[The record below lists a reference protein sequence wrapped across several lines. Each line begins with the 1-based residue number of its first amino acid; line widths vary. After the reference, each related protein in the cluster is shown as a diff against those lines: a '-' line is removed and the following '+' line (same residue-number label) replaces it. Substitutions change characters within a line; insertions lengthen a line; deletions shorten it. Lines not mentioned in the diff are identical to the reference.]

1 MNWNRLVGPLILI
14 TMAAMVIQ
22 AVQATEEPV
31 ELKNE
36 AVKIQDIVKNESA
49 FDNKYVVIE
58 GKIDSECASGCWF
71 IVDDETA
78 QLYVNINPSNFVI
91 HQKRGSNVKVYG
103 KITTSSGDP
112 AMIGKIVEINGEVYR

>member
-1 MNWNRLVGPLILI
+1 MRWNRLVGALILI
-14 TMAAMVIQ
+14 TLAALAMT

-31 ELKNE
+31 ELKNDT
-36 AVKIQDIVKNESA
+36 VKIQEIVKNESA

-71 IVDDETA
+71 IVDDDTA

-91 HQKRGSNVKVYG
+91 PQKRGSNVKVYG
-103 KITTSSGDP
+103 KIATSNGDP

>member
-49 FDNKYVVIE
+49 FDNKYVVIV

-91 HQKRGSNVKVYG
+91 PQKRGSNVKVYG

>member
-78 QLYVNINPSNFVI
+78 QLYVNINPSNFVFP
-91 HQKRGSNVKVYG
+91 QKRGSNVKVYG

>member
-58 GKIDSECASGCWF
+58 GKIYSECASGCWF

-91 HQKRGSNVKVYG
+91 PQKRGSNVKVYG

>member
-1 MNWNRLVGPLILI
+1 MKRNRLVGPLILI
-14 TMAAMVIQ
+14 TMAAMIIQ

-31 ELKNE
+31 ELKNDT
-36 AVKIQDIVKNESA
+36 VKIQEIVKNESA
-49 FDNKYVVIE
+49 FDNKYAVIE

-91 HQKRGSNVKVYG
+91 PQKRGSSVKVYG

-112 AMIGKIVEINGEVYR
+112 AMIGKIMEINGDVYR

>member
-1 MNWNRLVGPLILI
+1 MKWNRLVGPLILI

-49 FDNKYVVIE
+49 FDNKYVVIV

-91 HQKRGSNVKVYG
+91 PQKRGSNVKVYG

>member
-1 MNWNRLVGPLILI
+1 MKWNRLVGPLILI
-14 TMAAMVIQ
+14 TMTAMVIQ

-91 HQKRGSNVKVYG
+91 PQKRGSNVKVYG

>member
-1 MNWNRLVGPLILI
+1 MKWNRLVGPLILI
-14 TMAAMVIQ
+14 TMTAMVIQ

-49 FDNKYVVIE
+49 FDNKYVVIV

-91 HQKRGSNVKVYG
+91 PQKRGSNVKVYG

>member
-1 MNWNRLVGPLILI
+1 MKWNRLVGPLILI

-22 AVQATEEPV
+22 AVQATEEPI

-91 HQKRGSNVKVYG
+91 PQKRGSNVKVYG

-112 AMIGKIVEINGEVYR
+112 AMIGKIVEINGEIYR

>member
-1 MNWNRLVGPLILI
+1 MEWNWLVGPLILI

-22 AVQATEEPV
+22 AVHAAEEPA

-36 AVKIQDIVKNESA
+36 TVKIQDIVKNEPA

-58 GKIDSECASGCWF
+58 GKIDSECGSGCWF

-91 HQKRGSNVKVYG
+91 PQRRGSNVKVYG
-103 KITTSSGDP
+103 KITTSNGDP
-112 AMIGKIVEINGEVYR
+112 EMIGKIVEINGEIYR

>member
-1 MNWNRLVGPLILI
+1 MKWNRLVGPLILI

-22 AVQATEEPV
+22 AVQATEEPA

-91 HQKRGSNVKVYG
+91 PQKRGSNVKVYG
-103 KITTSSGDP
+103 KITTSNGDP
-112 AMIGKIVEINGEVYR
+112 AMIGKIVEINGEIYR

>member
-14 TMAAMVIQ
+14 TMTAMVIQ

-91 HQKRGSNVKVYG
+91 PQKRGSNVKVYG

>member
-1 MNWNRLVGPLILI
+1 MEWNRLVGPLILI

-22 AVQATEEPV
+22 AVQAAEEPA

-36 AVKIQDIVKNESA
+36 TVKIQDIIKNEPA

-58 GKIDSECASGCWF
+58 GKIDSECGSGCWF

-91 HQKRGSNVKVYG
+91 PQRRGSNVKVYG
-103 KITTSSGDP
+103 KITTSNGDP
-112 AMIGKIVEINGEVYR
+112 EMIGKIVEINGEIYR

>member
-49 FDNKYVVIE
+49 FDNKYIVIE

-91 HQKRGSNVKVYG
+91 PQKRGSNVKVYG

>member
-1 MNWNRLVGPLILI
+1 MKRNRLVGPLILI
-14 TMAAMVIQ
+14 TMAAMIIQ

-31 ELKNE
+31 ELKNDT
-36 AVKIQDIVKNESA
+36 VKIQEIVKNESA
-49 FDNKYVVIE
+49 FDNKYAVIE
-58 GKIDSECASGCWF
+58 GKIDSKCASGCWF

-91 HQKRGSNVKVYG
+91 PQKRGSNVKVYG

-112 AMIGKIVEINGEVYR
+112 EMIGKIVEINGEIYR

>member
-1 MNWNRLVGPLILI
+1 MRWNRLVGTLILI
-14 TMAAMVIQ
+14 ALAALAMT

-31 ELKNE
+31 ELKNDT
-36 AVKIQDIVKNESA
+36 VKIQEIVKNESA

-91 HQKRGSNVKVYG
+91 PQKRGSNVKAYG

-112 AMIGKIVEINGEVYR
+112 AMIGKIVEINGEIYR

>member
-1 MNWNRLVGPLILI
+1 MKWNRLVGPLILI

-91 HQKRGSNVKVYG
+91 PQKRGSNVKVYG

>member
-91 HQKRGSNVKVYG
+91 PQKRGSNVKVYG